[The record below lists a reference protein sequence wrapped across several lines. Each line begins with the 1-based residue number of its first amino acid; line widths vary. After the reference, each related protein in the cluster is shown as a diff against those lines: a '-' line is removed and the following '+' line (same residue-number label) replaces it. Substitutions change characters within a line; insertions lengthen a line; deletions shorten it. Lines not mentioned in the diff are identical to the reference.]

1 MDSWSELQAVVD
13 ALSVRLG
20 RPVLVDD
27 VDLRPLAYSSQFGEL
42 DSVRTASI
50 LGRGAPDTARDALF
64 AHGIRT
70 AVEPVRIPAHPAIGM
85 AARACIPILRGH
97 RRLGFLWLIED
108 RPLDDEELR
117 LARAAAADA
126 ASLLETEAD
135 SQRDRRR
142 REQELLAALLAG
154 ERTAAAALDADN
166 YLPLRP
172 LVVCAGVGGRDDA
185 VDRLRARAPAK
196 HALCGEVDGRVV
208 WISGARLHGP
218 LRHVGVG
225 DAVATL
231 ECAPASYRHAL
242 AALQVAT
249 DHGLDLARWDEL
261 RAYRL
266 LTALPATAFDDVPDG
281 VKRLLDGSHEQL
293 VLTLESYLDHAG
305 DVKRTAAELWLHR
318 TSLYYR
324 LRRIEEVAG
333 VDLNRGE
340 DRLLC
345 HVALRM
351 ARLRRSA

>member
-1 MDSWSELQAVVD
+1 MEDQLQEIVD

-50 LGRGAPDTARDALF
+50 LGRGAPDAARDALF

-85 AARACIPILRGH
+85 EARACIPILRGN

-117 LARAAAADA
+117 LARAAASEA
-126 ASLLETEAD
+126 ASMLESEAD

-142 REQELLAALLAG
+142 REQDLLAALLAG
-154 ERTAAAALDADN
+154 DRAACAALEADN

-172 LVVCAGVGGRDDA
+172 LVVRVGVGGPEDA

-208 WISGARLHGP
+208 WISGARLVSP
-218 LRHVGVG
+218 LLHVGEG
-225 DAVATL
+225 DAVEQL
-231 ECAPASYRHAL
+231 DRVPESYRRAL
-242 AALQVAT
+242 AALRVAT
-249 DHGLDLARWDEL
+249 DVLVRWDDL
-261 RAYRL
+261 RADRL
-266 LTALPATAFDDVPDG
+266 LTALPSTAVDDMPEG
-281 VKRLLDGSHEQL
+281 VRRLLDGSHEQL
-293 VLTLESYLDHAG
+293 VLTLETYLDHAG
-305 DVKRTAAELWLHR
+305 DVKRTSAELWLHR

-333 VDLNRGE
+333 VDLTRGE